1 MSEKE
6 MLIATIA
13 HLTKKVEEL
22 SQIIEEM
29 KIDIVK
35 LEENNK

>member
-22 SQIIEEM
+22 YQIIEEM
-29 KIDIVK
+29 QIDIEK